1 MRLIANAIGNI
12 YYKYHLDIYAPQIL
26 YLIYLITLMF

>member
-1 MRLIANAIGNI
+1 MRSIAYAIGNI

-26 YLIYLITLMF
+26 YLIYHIALMF